1 MKTMLTVILTL
12 IFTGISSSQIND
24 VYTKF
29 IAPEYVPQNSD
40 FQIVSLVKKAVPDID
55 SLELRLNIDSGIKL
69 DSVLLLGDSTL
80 SKLPTKIIPSV
91 DFNKIGYV
99 NYIDFE
105 DSSISSQNFLR
116 VVYYLNSDSK
126 EKIAYRF
133 DYRYKLQTDS
143 TALSSFFF
151 TNNKEEEIKSYKT
164 SDAKGYAD
172 LIKEGESLE
181 IFSATEELNNKI
193 FSFWMKLTRAG
204 ESEISFYDKASGDS
218 LCSVSIGNDGLLQYC
233 LGEDLTVFDDFAFS
247 PNAWYNV
254 ECFFE
259 RENES
264 VLLFV
269 NNNLLAEK
277 KLFSSQL
284 PSAPTIKV
292 NAKTSEVMIDD
303 IKVLEYS
310 GSYEQFMNE
319 RHELGDLPDSLT
331 VAFAENFDGEIRPSE
346 NSKSGIRL
354 DEINVVHSDAP
365 VFLPMPELNLNV
377 YSTYYLLE
385 WKAVENVKPK
395 EFILQKSVDGI
406 NYSEVFRQ
414 EFSGGEGDK
423 TFSFTDARTFS
434 DDVVY
439 YRVLQINE
447 DGSEVYSNQVK
458 VGQGEIEEFAVEQN
472 YPNPFNPVTNFKVEV
487 FVPGE
492 YRISVFDLVGKH
504 IQTLYKGELSAGVHS
519 FAFDGTELPSGIY
532 FYEII
537 SPHSSKV
544 MKMIL
549 AK

>member
-12 IFTGISSSQIND
+12 IFTGVSSSQIND

-40 FQIVSLVKKAVPDID
+40 FQIVSLVKKAVPDVD

-319 RHELGDLPDSLT
+319 RHELGELPDSLT
-331 VAFAENFDGEIRPSE
+331 VAFAENFDGEIQPSE

-365 VFLPMPELNLNV
+365 VLLPMPELNLNV

-504 IQTLYKGELSAGVHS
+504 VQTLYKGELSAGVHS

>member
-12 IFTGISSSQIND
+12 IFTGVSSSQIND

-40 FQIVSLVKKAVPDID
+40 FQIVSLVKKAVPDVD

-116 VVYYLNSDSK
+116 VVYYLNADSK

-164 SDAKGYAD
+164 SDAKGFAD

-204 ESEISFYDKASGDS
+204 ESEISFYDKVSGDS
-218 LCSVSIGNDGLLQYC
+218 LCSVSIGHDGLLQYC

-277 KLFSSQL
+277 KLFSSQI
-284 PSAPTIKV
+284 PSTATIKV
-292 NAKTSEVMIDD
+292 NAKTSEVMVDD
-303 IKVLEYS
+303 IKVLEYL

-319 RHELGDLPDSLT
+319 RHELGELPDSLT
-331 VAFAENFDGEIRPSE
+331 VAFTENFDGEIQPSE

-365 VFLPMPELNLNV
+365 VLLPMPELNLNV

-385 WKAVENVKPK
+385 WKAVENVKLK

-504 IQTLYKGELSAGVHS
+504 VQTLYKGELSAGVHS

>member
-12 IFTGISSSQIND
+12 IFTGVSSSQIND

-29 IAPEYVPQNSD
+29 IAPEYVPQNLD
-40 FQIVSLVKKAVPDID
+40 FRIVSLVKKAVPDVD

-277 KLFSSQL
+277 KLFSSQI
-284 PSAPTIKV
+284 PSAATIKV
-292 NAKTSEVMIDD
+292 NAKTSEVMVDD

-319 RHELGDLPDSLT
+319 RHELGELPDSLT
-331 VAFAENFDGEIRPSE
+331 VAFAENFDGEIQPSE

-365 VFLPMPELNLNV
+365 VLLPMPELNLNV

-504 IQTLYKGELSAGVHS
+504 VQTLYKGELSAGVHS